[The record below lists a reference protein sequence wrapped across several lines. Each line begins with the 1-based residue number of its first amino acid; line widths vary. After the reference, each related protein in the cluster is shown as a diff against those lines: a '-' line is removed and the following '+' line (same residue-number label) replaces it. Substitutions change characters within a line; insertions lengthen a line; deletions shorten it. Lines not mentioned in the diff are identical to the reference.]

1 MNSMKVAVCITSY
14 GRVYELGRQIY
25 AMMDQSYKNLHVFV
39 AAKGYTEAFFKE
51 VILPPF
57 QHFIDEGRLTL
68 RLFPNSN
75 MLSNFVDTIR
85 ELNVDEY
92 ELFLK
97 VDDDDLY
104 HRDYVKTVVELLDS
118 APPGTSSGMLGES
131 AFTQRVG
138 DTYTVGHFHYAQ
150 LVGCSLCLSPACVK
164 RILQVEEDRDALEAE
179 LKTWKGNSAS
189 MTIDWAEDRY
199 FAYLANANGCLPYG
213 EIFAKKGI
221 VPYHVGWMDHK
232 NSVTRSNLRE
242 TEFGKATKGCAKV
255 RQEWIQSNA
264 GTFKI
269 LEGKVKQEGKQ
280 QLEGHVLS
288 RTQDTIVVKFAD
300 IASPVTFKKNR
311 ETGYYHVN
319 K

>member
-57 QHFIDEGRLTL
+57 QHFIDERRLTL

-85 ELNVDEY
+85 DLNVDEY

-131 AFTQRVG
+131 AFTQRMG
-138 DTYTVGHFHYAQ
+138 DTYTVGHFKYAQ

-164 RILQVEEDRDALEAE
+164 RILQIEEDRDMLEAE
-179 LKTWKGNSAS
+179 LKTWKGNSANIS
-189 MTIDWAEDRY
+189 IDWAEDRY

-221 VPYHVGWMDHK
+221 IPYHVGWTDCR
-232 NSVTRSNLRE
+232 NSVTRSTLRE
-242 TEFGKATKGCAKV
+242 TEFGKATRGCAKV
-255 RQEWIQSNA
+255 RQEWIQTNI

-269 LEGKVKQEGKQ
+269 LEGQVTQEGKNQ
-280 QLEGHVLS
+280 RKGHVLS
-288 RTQDTIVVKFAD
+288 RASDRIVVKFSGMD
-300 IASPVTFKKNR
+300 NPVTFKKDIN
-311 ETGYYHVN
+311 TGRYYVN